1 MSVGSWLSLIVPT
14 ETVVQHDRFVGG
26 PEVSRGRSPDQR
38 RLPHR
43 LAIRAC
49 RRRELDLVAARLPL
63 SHHGAAGR
71 GAVRSAS
78 ACGRRPSRGSRGLR
92 PVPCRLWMFTFKWV
106 SVWVV
111 PFAPGGPATTT
122 VAATASRSRPG
133 EQRNYGF
140 LTREA
145 GRRSKRSR
153 RCSATRGRTPH
164 SSSRE
169 DHQPDHVRHD
179 PRLAPASKT

>member
-1 MSVGSWLSLIVPT
+1 MCIASIIRGQESATQAQRHRVGPVHKATARFLRSFRPPSDPSVSASRTRPRGGSSTARPPQRRRQSSRSVGI
-14 ETVVQHDRFVGG
+14 G
-26 PEVSRGRSPDQR
+26 
-38 RLPHR
+38 
-43 LAIRAC
+43 
-49 RRRELDLVAARLPL
+49 
-63 SHHGAAGR
+63 
-71 GAVRSAS
+71 VRSSTVAWVARAS
-78 ACGRRPSRGSRGLR
+78 PGS
-92 PVPCRLWMFTFKWV
+92 CRLWMFTFKWV

-133 EQRNYGF
+133 EQCNYGF

-179 PRLAPASKT
+179 PRLAPAPKT